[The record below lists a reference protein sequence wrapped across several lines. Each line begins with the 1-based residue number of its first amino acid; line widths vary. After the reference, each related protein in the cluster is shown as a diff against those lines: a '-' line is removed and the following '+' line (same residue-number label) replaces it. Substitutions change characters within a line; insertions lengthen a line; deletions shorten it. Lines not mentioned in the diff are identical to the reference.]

1 MCGGEWRW
9 RPEVSDTVPLGFETG
24 SLACTCGSP
33 RSLWAWPGICLSLPR
48 WTRISS
54 MHHHVYLVTLKL
66 KTEFRAPC
74 LYGKYF
80 TPKLDPQSKSW
91 VLKAGFRSLA
101 NTGAKG
107 QSFVP
112 QLRRFSVSS
121 VGGKVNKDFARG
133 WEHPQ
138 MRDNEAMDES
148 AFNERQWSRLFKWK
162 CLLSSWDLT
171 QPKTLWRDQRLFAA
185 HTNTWIF

>member
-1 MCGGEWRW
+1 MSVTLHVFAGAHVCGGVKVEARGLRHCPPWFW
-9 RPEVSDTVPLGFETG
+9 DGLS
-24 SLACTCGSP
+24 SLHVWLTKEP
-33 RSLWAWPGICLSLPR
+33 MAWPGFCQSLPGR
-48 WTRISS
+48 ARISS

-91 VLKAGFRSLA
+91 VLKVEFGSLA
-101 NTGAKG
+101 STGAKG

-112 QLRRFSVSS
+112 QLRRFSESS

-138 MRDNEAMDES
+138 MRDNEARYKD
-148 AFNERQWSRLFKWK
+148 
-162 CLLSSWDLT
+162 
-171 QPKTLWRDQRLFAA
+171 FARG
-185 HTNTWIF
+185 